1 MEFVLRL
8 YGTIHS
14 MLRTLTATRYV
25 TPLKEG
31 GSLPAI
37 VEAEDDG
44 LYVLKFRGA
53 GQGPKSLI
61 AELVAGEIA
70 RAFGLPV
77 PEIVFM
83 GLDAALGRNEP
94 DYEIYNLIKASV
106 GLNLALDYLPG
117 SITFDAIDART
128 LDPLLA
134 SSIVWFDAYVS
145 NVDRTPRNTN
155 MLFWHKRLYL
165 IDHGASLYFHHTGV
179 NYLERTRS
187 PFTQIKDH
195 VLLPVATQLH
205 EADALLRNRL
215 NEPLLA
221 NIIAAIPD
229 EWLGEDPLFA
239 TQEEH
244 RAAYLA
250 YLLERLAD
258 SHIFVEEALHAR
270 ASLV

>member
-1 MEFVLRL
+1 
-8 YGTIHS
+8 

-25 TPLKEG
+25 TPLREG

-44 LYVLKFRGA
+44 LYMLKFRGA

-61 AELVAGEIA
+61 AELVAGELA
-70 RAFGLPV
+70 RALGLMV

-83 GLDAALGRNEP
+83 ELNAALGRNEP

-117 SITFDAIDART
+117 SLTFDALDARM

-165 IDHGASLYFHHTGV
+165 IDHGASLYFHHTGAQ
-179 NYLERTRS
+179 YLERSRS
-187 PFTQIKDH
+187 PFAQIKDH
-195 VLLPVATQLH
+195 VLLPVATQLT
-205 EADALLRNRL
+205 EVDALLKSRL
-215 NEPLLA
+215 NASLLA
-221 NIIAAIPD
+221 SIIATIPD
-229 EWLGEDPLFA
+229 AWLNDDLLFA
-239 TQEEH
+239 TKEER

-250 YLLERLAD
+250 YLLDRLAA
-258 SHIFVEEALHAR
+258 SQVFVEEALHAR

>member
-1 MEFVLRL
+1 
-8 YGTIHS
+8 
-14 MLRTLTATRYV
+14 MLKTLTATRYV
-25 TPLKEG
+25 TPLREG

-37 VEAEDDG
+37 VEADDDG

-53 GQGPKSLI
+53 GQGPKALI

-70 RAFGLPV
+70 RALGLTV

-83 GLDAALGRNEP
+83 ELDAALGRSEP
-94 DYEIYNLIKASV
+94 DYEIQALIKGSV

-117 SITFDAIDART
+117 SLTFDALDAHKI
-128 LDPLLA
+128 DPLLA

-165 IDHGASLYFHHTGV
+165 IDHGASLYFQHTGV
-179 NYLERTRS
+179 NYGERSRS
-187 PFTQIKDH
+187 PFPQIKDH
-195 VLLPVATQLH
+195 VLLPVATQLS
-205 EADALLRNRL
+205 EADALLKSRL
-215 NEPLLA
+215 SLPLLES
-221 NIIAAIPD
+221 IIAAIPD

-239 TQEEH
+239 TKEER
-244 RAAYLA
+244 RAAYVA
-250 YLLERLAD
+250 YLLDRLSA
-258 SHIFVEEALHAR
+258 SHIFVEEAMHAR

>member
-1 MEFVLRL
+1 M
-8 YGTIHS
+8 YGKIIT

-25 TPLKEG
+25 TPLREG

-44 LYVLKFRGA
+44 LYVLKFHGA

-70 RAFGLPV
+70 RALGLTV

-83 GLDAALGRNEP
+83 ELDAALGRNEP

-117 SITFDAIDART
+117 SLTFDALDARL

-134 SSIVWFDAYVS
+134 SSIVWFDAYIS

-155 MLFWHKRLYL
+155 MLFWHKLLYL

-179 NYLERTRS
+179 NYLERSRS

-195 VLLPVATQLH
+195 VLLPVATQLV
-205 EADALLRNRL
+205 EADTFLKGRLTPSLL
-215 NEPLLA
+215 E

-229 EWLGEDPLFA
+229 EWLGDDPLFA
-239 TQEEH
+239 TKEEH
-244 RAAYLA
+244 RAAYVA
-250 YLLERLAD
+250 YLRDRLAA
-258 SHIFVEEALHAR
+258 SQVFVEEALHAR